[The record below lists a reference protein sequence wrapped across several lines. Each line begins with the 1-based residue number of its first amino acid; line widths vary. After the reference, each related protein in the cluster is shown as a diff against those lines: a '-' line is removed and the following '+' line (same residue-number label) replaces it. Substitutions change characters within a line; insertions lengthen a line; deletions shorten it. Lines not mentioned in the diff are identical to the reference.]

1 MGARR
6 GLRAVLALGAL
17 AASAHGQSIAMVLL
31 LQFKII
37 RLLEQPWSAIDS
49 LAHFYETDFLREID
63 NDFTIAASVVFSLM
77 QNFRAD
83 ASFDS
88 MYLARDSDG
97 SFVGYFNRSRASA
110 SCARNAAS

>member
-37 RLLEQPWSAIDS
+37 RLLEQPWSTIDS
-49 LAHFYETDFLREID
+49 LAVHT
-63 NDFTIAASVVFSLM
+63 ASTGGGA
-77 QNFRAD
+77 RAP
-83 ASFDS
+83 
-88 MYLARDSDG
+88 AR
-97 SFVGYFNRSRASA
+97 R
-110 SCARNAAS
+110 